1 MTACTD
7 LAMNVENC
15 RILVVE
21 DDLTIAV
28 LIEEVLQD
36 IGCTVVG
43 PVGKLDAALR
53 LASEEDLDAAILD
66 VTIRGGKVFPVVQR
80 LQARGVPFALA
91 SGYGDWALP
100 EALQNQPRLVKPFT
114 AGDLRAQVQSLC
126 AARNGSRQAEA
137 LLP

>member
-1 MTACTD
+1 MTARTNLTD
-7 LAMNVENC
+7 R

-36 IGCTVVG
+36 LGCIVVG

-53 LASEEDLDAAILD
+53 LASDEVLDAAILD
-66 VTIRGGKVFPVVQR
+66 VTIRGGKIFPVADR
-80 LQARGVPFALA
+80 LQARGIPFVLA

-100 EALQNQPRLVKPFT
+100 EAFRNQPRLTKPFRVKE
-114 AGDLRAQVQSLC
+114 LKAQVQLLC
-126 AARNGSRQAEA
+126 DGLDSSTPAEA

>member
-1 MTACTD
+1 MTAYAS
-7 LAMNVENC
+7 LANR

-21 DDLTIAV
+21 DDLAIAV

-36 IGCTVVG
+36 LGCIVVG

-53 LASEEDLDAAILD
+53 LAGEEDLDAAILD

-80 LQARGVPFALA
+80 LQARGIPFALA

-100 EALQNQPRLVKPFT
+100 DDLQNQPRLVKPFT
-114 AGDLRAQVQSLC
+114 AGDLRAQAQSLC
-126 AARNGSRQAEA
+126 NGCSGSRQAEA